1 MCVCQHVH
9 TYGGLRVCV
18 CVYGEDSLG
27 SWVFVFF
34 FFQHVGPEYQISQ
47 VLGLD
52 GRCAYPLSYLIG
64 SRVTC
69 FFFFSVTYSLK
80 SLSTPNPDIQ
90 RLALEEKRR
99 PSFLARIGRDDKN
112 SKLTMDC
119 WEAQPVPF
127 IGKSG

>member
-18 CVYGEDSLG
+18 CIRRRQFGELG
-27 SWVFVFF
+27 FFF

-69 FFFFSVTYSLK
+69 FVFFFSVTYSLK

>member
-1 MCVCQHVH
+1 MCVYTEKTVW
-9 TYGGLRVCV
+9 GAG
-18 CVYGEDSLG
+18 
-27 SWVFVFF
+27 FFFF

-52 GRCAYPLSYLIG
+52 GRCAYSLSYLIG